1 MRQLILL
8 NIAAYAAA
16 QLRSGNQRQHSH
28 TQQYQHA
35 DSWAVNRAELKKK
48 SDIVAALELKCDT
61 QVAELEILDQQV
73 MTLSM
78 FLEPLTTANDDTA
91 TAIDA
96 LVLKSSS
103 QDDDLDDIMEKLYEI
118 YRDDYTDTMNTSM
131 DTSDDITYP
140 SIVKRTS
147 ELSKYQEQMRRLPDI

>member
-1 MRQLILL
+1 M
-8 NIAAYAAA
+8 
-16 QLRSGNQRQHSH
+16 
-28 TQQYQHA
+28 
-35 DSWAVNRAELKKK
+35 
-48 SDIVAALELKCDT
+48 ELKCDT

-147 ELSKYQEQMRRLPDI
+147 ELSKY